1 MYSHHVQAIA
11 AIGNCEKKEI
21 PLEKVFTKD
30 LKIDDKNG
38 LNLNEL
44 AKKIEAKSLRSIREK
59 LAGIIGDI
67 FAYLK
72 EMFQHIKKIFY
83 IVSVCMMIHDG
94 YK

>member
-1 MYSHHVQAIA
+1 MS
-11 AIGNCEKKEI
+11 NCEKEEV
-21 PLEKVFTKD
+21 PLEKVLGDGFKM
-30 LKIDDKNG
+30 DDKNG

-83 IVSVCMMIHDG
+83 VISVCMMVHDG

>member
-1 MYSHHVQAIA
+1 MQ
-11 AIGNCEKKEI
+11 E
-21 PLEKVFTKD
+21 VFPEG
-30 LKIDDKNG
+30 LKMDIKRG
-38 LNLNEL
+38 LNLTEL
-44 AKKIEAKSLRSIREK
+44 AKKFEAKSLRSIREK

-83 IVSVCMMIHDG
+83 VISFCMMVHDG